1 MQPLQPEDE
10 FLLLAS
16 DGLWQLLDSQV
27 WVRVIPVVTPTS
39 PTLTPHPHPDPDSL
53 PGLSTSP
60 GPYPQ
65 PQWPSQRRCGLARAD
80 LRAHADAG
88 MAAEKLVE
96 ASLATGRADDNITAM
111 VVLLRPIAPTPA
123 RQRPRLPFMKRAAS
137 VPAALSVAALS
148 LSEATASAGVVP
160 ALPG

>member
-1 MQPLQPEDE
+1 
-10 FLLLAS
+10 
-16 DGLWQLLDSQV
+16 
-27 WVRVIPVVTPTS
+27 VR
-39 PTLTPHPHPDPDSL
+39 
-53 PGLSTSP
+53 
-60 GPYPQ
+60 
-65 PQWPSQRRCGLARAD
+65 LARAD

-96 ASLATGRADDNITAM
+96 AALATGRADDNITAM
-111 VVLLRPIAPTPA
+111 VVLLRPIAPDTSA

-160 ALPG
+160 ATPG

>member
-1 MQPLQPEDE
+1 M
-10 FLLLAS
+10 
-16 DGLWQLLDSQV
+16 
-27 WVRVIPVVTPTS
+27 R
-39 PTLTPHPHPDPDSL
+39 
-53 PGLSTSP
+53 
-60 GPYPQ
+60 
-65 PQWPSQRRCGLARAD
+65 LARAD

-96 ASLATGRADDNITAM
+96 ASLGTGRADDNITAM
-111 VVLLRPIAPTPA
+111 VVLLRPIAPDTSA

-160 ALPG
+160 ATPG